1 MSKSNFRLEI
11 ANQLTFVW
19 YQKVVLIRKIIDHG
33 LVLENMYLSQEKT
46 FSSKIISVIEKYRE
60 IKKEYTCEIFDN
72 FIIGTNTLRYTCKKK
87 K

>member
-1 MSKSNFRLEI
+1 MRVVDVYK
-11 ANQLTFVW
+11 FVW
-19 YQKVVLIRKIIDHG
+19 YQKVVLIRKIIDHR

-46 FSSKIISVIEKYRE
+46 FSSKIISVIEKYRA

-72 FIIGTNTLRYTCKKK
+72 FIIGRNTLRYTCKKK